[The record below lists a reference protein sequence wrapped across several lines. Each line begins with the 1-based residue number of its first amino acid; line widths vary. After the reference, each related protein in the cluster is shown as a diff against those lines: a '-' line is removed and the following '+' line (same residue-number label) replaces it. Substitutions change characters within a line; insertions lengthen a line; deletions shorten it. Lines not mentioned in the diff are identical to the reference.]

1 MGGRPSHLE
10 LLDWLANHFQQSGES
25 FKQLHRLILCT
36 ATYRQSSA
44 SDPAKEILD
53 QDNRWLGRMN
63 RKRLDAESIRDAM
76 LSAAGAL
83 DLAMGGPSVEQFA
96 FKDDHSP
103 VYDYARYD
111 LDSPG
116 ADRRS
121 IYRFIVRSVTD
132 PFMDSL
138 DCPDP
143 SVLTDRRTV
152 TTTALQA
159 LAMLN
164 NPFVLKQATRLAA
177 RVRTSAPTLEPQID
191 AACWLIW
198 NRVATKRELTQLSDY
213 AGKHGLE
220 ALCRVLFNTSEFMFL
235 D

>member
-1 MGGRPSHLE
+1 
-10 LLDWLANHFQQSGES
+10 
-25 FKQLHRLILCT
+25 
-36 ATYRQSSA
+36 
-44 SDPAKEILD
+44 
-53 QDNRWLGRMN
+53 MN
-63 RKRLDAESIRDAM
+63 RTRLDAEQFHDTLLVMSDD
-76 LSAAGAL
+76 L

-111 LDSPG
+111 LDSAG

-164 NPFVLKQATRLAA
+164 NPFVLK
-177 RVRTSAPTLEPQID
+177 
-191 AACWLIW
+191 
-198 NRVATKRELTQLSDY
+198 
-213 AGKHGLE
+213 
-220 ALCRVLFNTSEFMFL
+220 
-235 D
+235 